1 MARGEEMRNGEYVVR
16 GGFSELYDI
25 GGGSPDLPRRI
36 PLNNGSFED
45 NFRIKSLELM
55 PASTDRAGGNQDDMS
70 NQTVFFQMSVTPK
83 GCLPIAGTTQDHDSF
98 CLRFDDN
105 QIIAWGAVNG
115 HDETFKMYLDDV
127 LIDDVY
133 ITAWSLTSAGNVRQ
147 GCAYGI
153 GYRITFEKV
162 KNSGAQGI
170 VYAYREQQEEN

>member
-1 MARGEEMRNGEYVVR
+1 MRQGELVVR

-25 GGGSPDLPRRI
+25 AGTTPDPPRRI
-36 PLNNGSFED
+36 PLNNGSFEN
-45 NFRIKSLELM
+45 NFRIRSLELM

-70 NQTVFFQMSVTPK
+70 RQTVFFQMSVTPQ
-83 GCLPIAGTTQDHDSF
+83 GCLPIGGTTKDHDSN

-105 QIIAWGAVNG
+105 QIIAWGAING
-115 HDETFKMYLDDV
+115 DEQVFKMYLNDI

-133 ITAWSLTSAGNVRQ
+133 ITAWSLTTAGNVRQ

-153 GYRITFEKV
+153 GYRITFEEV

-170 VYAYREQQEEN
+170 VYAYGEQQEEN